1 MMTDTKHSCS
11 FQMQEDPFLKMFFST
26 EVSFSEVTIT
36 LFVVAAIFISIHM
49 LMKTKRPHPPGPWSL
64 PILGNLLQVEEH
76 PYISFQRMRKK
87 YGDVFQIKLGMVPV
101 VVVNGLDAVKQVLLR
116 DGESFAGRPD
126 MHTFSFFADGDSM
139 SFSVNYGES
148 WKLQKKIAGRALKL
162 LSKSEAKSST
172 CSCLLEEHV
181 CDEASELVKILLELS
196 KNGGFDP
203 AAVTT
208 CTAANV
214 VCALCFG
221 KRYNHNDEEFLGVIK
236 LNDDFV
242 KASSAFNPADFIPC
256 LRYLPL
262 PAAKV
267 ARTFYRKLNDFVSA
281 CVEYHC
287 TTYDKNYVRDITDAL
302 INVGN
307 EKKEDGK
314 TAALSDKKIIS
325 TVNDIFGAGFS
336 TVSACLLWIYLY
348 LISKPEIQTKIQE
361 EIDEKIGLRPPR
373 FDDRKYLHYTE
384 AFINEIF
391 RHCSFL
397 PFTIPHCT
405 TRDAV
410 LNGYYIPQSTCIFIN
425 MYQVNHDED
434 VWEDPY
440 SFKPERFLNESGELN
455 KSLVEKVLI
464 FGMGI
469 RKCLGEELARN
480 EVFVIITTI
489 LQQLR
494 LEKPPEDKL
503 DLTPM
508 YGLTMSP
515 KPYRLQAALR
525 T

>member
-1 MMTDTKHSCS
+1 
-11 FQMQEDPFLKMFFST
+11 MFFST

-49 LMKTKRPHPPGPWSL
+49 LMKTKRPQPPGPWSL

-101 VVVNGLDAVKQVLLR
+101 VVVNGLEAVKQVLLR

-139 SFSVNYGES
+139 SFSVHYGES
-148 WKLQKKIAGRALKL
+148 WKLQKKIAGRALRL

-181 CDEASELVKILLELS
+181 CDEASELVKTLLELS

-221 KRYNHNDEEFLGVIK
+221 KRYNHNDKEFLGVIK

-281 CVEYHC
+281 CVEHHC

-302 INVGN
+302 ITVGN
-307 EKKEDGK
+307 EKKEDAK
-314 TAALSDKKIIS
+314 TALSDKKIIN

-336 TVSACLLWIYLY
+336 TITACLQWIYLY
-348 LISKPEIQTKIQE
+348 LISKPEFQTKIQE

-373 FDDRKYLHYTE
+373 FDDRKILHYTE

-425 MYQVNHDED
+425 MYQVNHDEA

-494 LEKPPEDKL
+494 LEKPPEDQL
-503 DLTPM
+503 DLTPV